1 MKLDLDINNVREQG
15 YDNGSNMKGRHQGV
29 QSRLLKL
36 NPRAFY
42 STCGCH
48 SLNLIPC
55 DVGNSCRNATD
66 FLELSSAFI
75 RHFLIL
81 LRGGKLLKII

>member
-15 YDNGSNMKGRHQGV
+15 YDNGSNMKGKHQGV
-29 QSRLLKL
+29 QRRLLKL

-42 STCGCH
+42 SACGCH
-48 SLNLIPC
+48 SLNLTLC
-55 DVGNSCRNATD
+55 DVGNSCRNATN
-66 FLELSSAFI
+66 FLELSSASI

-81 LRGGKLLKII
+81 LRGGKFLKII